1 MRSWKEL
8 AVIGGTLLLS
18 SGLIVGCGSDDSGS
32 GDASASA
39 SDTALVLYSGRSEEL
54 VGPLIERVGGT
65 VPVKATYDRKAAQIL
80 EEGDRSPAD
89 LFFAQDAGELGALAE
104 AGLLAPLPEDI
115 KNAVLEPYRSETGG
129 WVPTSARSRVLI
141 YNPNNIGESELP
153 EGIDGLLAQR
163 FRGQVGYA
171 PTNASFKSFVT
182 ALRLV
187 RGEDGARD
195 WLTKFLANDPKKFDG
210 NGAIVEAVNSG
221 SLATGLTNHYYWV
234 QEINEKGAAAVP
246 SKLHFFSNGD
256 PGALV
261 NVAGIGVLK
270 SSKKQEQA
278 FEFARQLLTPE
289 TQEFFATEVGEYP
302 VIEGVQLN
310 VAGIPPLS
318 ELQPPKINLD
328 DLSDVQGT
336 EKLLT
341 EVGAI

>member
-1 MRSWKEL
+1 MRSWKQF
-8 AVIGGTLLLS
+8 AAIGGTLLLS
-18 SGLIVGCGSDDSGS
+18 AGLIVGCSSSDTESGS
-32 GDASASA
+32 TSASA
-39 SDTALVLYSGRSEEL
+39 TDTALVLYSGRSEKL
-54 VGPLIERVGGT
+54 VGPLVERIGGT
-65 VPVKATYDRKAAQIL
+65 VAVRPSYDKKAAQVL
-80 EEGDRSPAD
+80 EEGNRSPAD

-104 AGLLAPLPEDI
+104 AGLLAPLPDDI

-141 YNPNNIGESELP
+141 YNPNNIGEADLP
-153 EGIDGLLAQR
+153 DGIDGLLDPR

-187 RGEDGARD
+187 RGDDGARD
-195 WLTKFLANDPKKFDG
+195 WLTKFLANEPKKFDG

-221 SLATGLTNHYYWV
+221 TLATGLTNHYYWV
-234 QEINEKGAAAVP
+234 QEVNEKGAAAVP
-246 SKLHFFSNGD
+246 SKLHFFTNGD

-270 SSKKQEQA
+270 SSKNQEKA
-278 FEFARQLLTPE
+278 FEFTRQLLTPQ

-302 VIEGVQLN
+302 VIAGVQLN

-318 ELQPPKINLD
+318 QLQPPNINLD

>member
-1 MRSWKEL
+1 MPVGRP
-8 AVIGGTLLLS
+8 GR
-18 SGLIVGCGSDDSGS
+18 GL
-32 GDASASA
+32 
-39 SDTALVLYSGRSEEL
+39 
-54 VGPLIERVGGT
+54 
-65 VPVKATYDRKAAQIL
+65 
-80 EEGDRSPAD
+80 
-89 LFFAQDAGELGALAE
+89 
-104 AGLLAPLPEDI
+104 
-115 KNAVLEPYRSETGG
+115 
-129 WVPTSARSRVLI
+129 
-141 YNPNNIGESELP
+141 
-153 EGIDGLLAQR
+153 
-163 FRGQVGYA
+163 
-171 PTNASFKSFVT
+171 
-182 ALRLV
+182 
-187 RGEDGARD
+187 
-195 WLTKFLANDPKKFDG
+195 
-210 NGAIVEAVNSG
+210 
-221 SLATGLTNHYYWV
+221 
-234 QEINEKGAAAVP
+234 VP

>member
-1 MRSWKEL
+1 M
-8 AVIGGTLLLS
+8 
-18 SGLIVGCGSDDSGS
+18 
-32 GDASASA
+32 
-39 SDTALVLYSGRSEEL
+39 
-54 VGPLIERVGGT
+54 
-65 VPVKATYDRKAAQIL
+65 
-80 EEGDRSPAD
+80 
-89 LFFAQDAGELGALAE
+89 
-104 AGLLAPLPEDI
+104 
-115 KNAVLEPYRSETGG
+115 
-129 WVPTSARSRVLI
+129 
-141 YNPNNIGESELP
+141 
-153 EGIDGLLAQR
+153 
-163 FRGQVGYA
+163 
-171 PTNASFKSFVT
+171 
-182 ALRLV
+182 
-187 RGEDGARD
+187 
-195 WLTKFLANDPKKFDG
+195 
-210 NGAIVEAVNSG
+210 
-221 SLATGLTNHYYWV
+221 
-234 QEINEKGAAAVP
+234 
-246 SKLHFFSNGD
+246 HFFSNGD